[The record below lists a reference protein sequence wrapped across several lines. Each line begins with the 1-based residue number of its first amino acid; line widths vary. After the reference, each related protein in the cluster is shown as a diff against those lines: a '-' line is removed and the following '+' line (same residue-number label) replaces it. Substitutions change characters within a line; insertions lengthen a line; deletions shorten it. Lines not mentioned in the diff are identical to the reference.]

1 MSGSFDP
8 SDPPPLRRPLTRAVV
23 AVSVIY
29 NAYMLLRSV
38 HSELWGWMIP
48 ILIVWFSIPVV
59 AIYAFKRLYEF
70 MAGDRDRQHS
80 TGDQLIR
87 ALLIGGF
94 IHLAGVAMRYESPT
108 ATEEP
113 VRHATVPYNVPTEA
127 PQGSTASLAEYVSR
141 CALTQDQQMLVLL
154 ASDGGLHLMNLG
166 SGELVA
172 LPPGAGESFDM
183 LVSEAR
189 WSNSSSS
196 VVYEADQVGLGH
208 EKRRMQLG
216 PLGLQY
222 IGPTSS
228 PHHFIAFNPSKS
240 AFQRLNAST
249 GDVIWTHPV
258 EVSGQVSP
266 AKFVHELNPNLSWN
280 LVKLGAD
287 HHKPRYLLLV
297 DDPVI
302 LKAAGLDT
310 AEAKRPHAVFLDPLM
325 PTTFSRILELV
336 QVPGTPRFLMRVGDG
351 DNENLV
357 RFTLQP
363 SVGELGI
370 SKGPMVPLRTHLIQ
384 SRLGYYEFALGA
396 NTAWQPLDPP
406 GQALPASGFSVAWGS
421 DLLASSPAESQLA
434 LRRPGQGYL
443 PRIADFG
450 DRSFSRD
457 RTCVASGTHG
467 AILAIALG
475 PNVRV
480 LSKALV
486 NDVETIRQK
495 QIDLPI
501 DAKAAMDASAT
512 R

>member
-1 MSGSFDP
+1 MSDAYGS
-8 SDPPPLRRPLTRAVV
+8 SGTSSRTRPLTWAVV
-23 AVSVIY
+23 VCVVVY
-29 NAYMLLRSV
+29 NAYLLIRSV

-48 ILIVWFSIPVV
+48 ILVVWFSIPVAAV
-59 AIYAFKRLYEF
+59 YAFKRLHLF
-70 MAGDRDRQHS
+70 MTGDRDLQHS
-80 TGDQLIR
+80 AFDQIARAVVIGGLIH
-87 ALLIGGF
+87 LIGMTMRPEKPPT
-94 IHLAGVAMRYESPT
+94 LAQVNVKEQRADNVVTPEDPASPQ
-108 ATEEP
+108 
-113 VRHATVPYNVPTEA
+113 R
-127 PQGSTASLAEYVSR
+127 LAQYVSR
-141 CALTQDQQMLVLL
+141 CGLTQDQHMLVLL
-154 ASDGGLHLMNLG
+154 ASDGGLHLMNLD
-166 SGELVA
+166 SGELVS

-258 EVSGQVSP
+258 EVSEQVSP

-287 HHKPRYLLLV
+287 NHKPRYLLLV

-310 AEAKRPHAVFLDPLM
+310 ADAKRPHAVFLDPLM

-457 RTCVASGTHG
+457 RTCVASSIHR

-480 LSKALV
+480 LSKALA
-486 NDVETIRQK
+486 NDVETILQK